1 MTGEETLNVD
11 TEQAADA
18 IGALA
23 DADRIAILVALRN
36 GGRQSFAELQ
46 SAAGFGDSGRFNY
59 HLDRLVGRFV
69 SKREDGYEL
78 RAAGSKAVDIV
89 TDERFGASPRPEEKA
104 VDASCPDC
112 EAQLHARYADE
123 NVEIAC
129 PDCDALV
136 HYGYFPPRGRT
147 TRDADELFEAYGT
160 CLWREFTLAY
170 RGVCPYCRGRMTTR
184 VETESHHHLD
194 YPAVS
199 DCRDCDASIATT
211 IGLRLLADP
220 AVVSFLSDHGTG
232 PDDRP
237 FWEFDFCIDDSDG
250 AVVSEDPLA
259 VSVPIRQGD
268 ETLRVVVDE
277 AGSVVETTRSVPRS

>member
-1 MTGEETLNVD
+1 MADEDSLTVD
-11 TEQAADA
+11 VEQAADA

-23 DADRIAILVALRN
+23 DTDRIAILVALRN
-36 GGRQSFAELQ
+36 GGRQSFVELQ
-46 SAAGFGDSGRFNY
+46 SAAGFEDSGRFNY
-59 HLDRLVGRFV
+59 HLDKLVGRFV
-69 SKREDGYEL
+69 AKHEDGYEL

-89 TDERFGASPRPEEKA
+89 TDERFGESPPPEERP
-104 VDASCPDC
+104 VDAACPSCGS
-112 EAQLHARYADE
+112 QLRARYADE

-129 PDCDALV
+129 PDCSTLV

-147 TRDADELFEAYGT
+147 TRDADSLFDAYGT
-160 CLWREFTLAY
+160 CLWRDFTLAY
-170 RGVCPYCRGRMTTR
+170 RGVCPYCRGRMRTQ
-184 VETESHHHLD
+184 VEAESDHHLD

-199 DCRDCDASIATT
+199 DCLDCGASIATT

-220 AVVSFLSDHGTG
+220 AVVTFLADHGTS

-237 FWEFDFCIDDSDG
+237 FWEFDFCIDDSDVT
-250 AVVSEDPLA
+250 VVSEDPLS

-277 AGSVVETTRSVPRS
+277 EGSVIETTRSVPR